1 MMNCFVEFAACLGRL
16 IVCAWTVVSLTC
28 DLLLLEILIN
38 LEGDGWD

>member
-1 MMNCFVEFAACLGRL
+1 MMNCFVGVAACLRRL
-16 IVCAWTVVSLTC
+16 IVRAWTVVSLTY